1 MSAAAPPPES
11 APPPSTPPIPGPAR
25 TPDRTPPDDVVTT
38 QDLHLR
44 IGGRTVLDG
53 ADIHVGPGVT
63 GLLGANG
70 AGKTTL
76 IGLLLGLQRPTSG
89 QVRVLG
95 LDPTRDGPR
104 LRPLLGYSPQLQ
116 VLPPDVPAVDLV
128 SHLAEVQGLP
138 RSAAR
143 QRSSDALWLVGLGE
157 ERTRRVGTMSTGQ
170 VQRVKLA
177 CALAHDPRLLVLD
190 EPTNGLDPVQREG
203 LLLLVRRLGTE
214 LGMHVLLSSHLLAEV
229 EQVCDSVVILAD
241 GRATSARLRQE
252 QEHSSRR
259 LLVVD
264 EASAAAVEA
273 GLLAAGLAVA
283 RTSAQDLG
291 PSASGEGLAHLEVT
305 LSAPGHEAALTH
317 VLAGAGAGV
326 HRLTEPRHGL
336 VDTYL
341 ATTGGLR

>member
-1 MSAAAPPPES
+1 MTRNPTHAPAPPS
-11 APPPSTPPIPGPAR
+11 RPPSPPG
-25 TPDRTPPDDVVTT
+25 DDVVTT
-38 QDLHLR
+38 RDLHLR
-44 IGGRTVLDG
+44 VGGRSVLDG
-53 ADIHVGPGVT
+53 ADVHVGPGVT
-63 GLLGANG
+63 GLLGPNG

-76 IGLLLGLQRPTSG
+76 IGLLLGLQKPTSG
-89 QVRVLG
+89 DIRVLG
-95 LDPTRDGPR
+95 LDPTREGPR
-104 LRPLLGYSPQLQ
+104 LRPLVGYSPQLQ

-143 QRSSDALWLVGLGE
+143 QRGSDALWLVGLGE

-190 EPTNGLDPVQREG
+190 EPTNGLDPVQRED

-229 EQVCDSVVILAD
+229 EQVCDAVVILAD
-241 GRATSARLRQE
+241 GRATSSRLRQDE
-252 QEHSSRR
+252 AHSARR

-264 EASAAAVEA
+264 DGSAAAVEA
-273 GLLAAGLAVA
+273 GLVAAGLTVA
-283 RTSAQDLG
+283 RASAEHLG
-291 PSASGEGLAHLEVT
+291 PSATGDGLAHLEVA
-305 LSAPGHEAALTH
+305 LSDPRHEAALTQ
-317 VLAGAGAGV
+317 VLASAGAGV
-326 HRLTEPRHGL
+326 HRLTEPRRGL

-341 ATTGGLR
+341 DTTGGRG

>member
-1 MSAAAPPPES
+1 MTGTPLDDAPTTD
-11 APPPSTPPIPGPAR
+11 A
-25 TPDRTPPDDVVTT
+25 VVTARE
-38 QDLHLR
+38 LCLR
-44 IGGRTVLDG
+44 VGGRLVLDG
-53 ADIHVGPGVT
+53 ADVHVGPGVT
-63 GLLGANG
+63 GLLGPNG

-89 QVRVLG
+89 ELRVLG

-104 LRPLLGYSPQLQ
+104 LRPLIGYSPQLQ

-170 VQRVKLA
+170 KQRVKLA

-190 EPTNGLDPVQREG
+190 EPTNGLDPVQRED
-203 LLLLVRRLGTE
+203 LLHLVRRLGTE

-229 EQVCDSVVILAD
+229 EQVCDAVVILTD
-241 GRATSARLRQE
+241 GRATCSRLGEQQE
-252 QEHSSRR
+252 RSSRR

-264 EASAAAVEA
+264 RASAAAVAA
-273 GLLAAGLAVA
+273 GLTTAGLAV
-283 RTSAQDLG
+283 QEVDGG
-291 PSASGEGLAHLEVT
+291 PGAGPATLQAGDGLAHLEVT
-305 LSAPGHEAALTH
+305 VSGPGQHAALTR
-317 VLAGAGAGV
+317 VLASTGADV

-341 ATTGGLR
+341 ATTGAGAS

>member
-1 MSAAAPPPES
+1 MTSSPTPPSPPPV
-11 APPPSTPPIPGPAR
+11 PGPPAG
-25 TPDRTPPDDVVTT
+25 DAVVTT
-38 QDLHLR
+38 TDLTLR
-44 IGGRTVLDG
+44 IGGRAVLDG
-53 ADIHVGPGVT
+53 ADVHVGPGVT
-63 GLLGANG
+63 GLLGPNG

-76 IGLLLGLQRPTSG
+76 IGLLLGLQKPTSG

-95 LDPTRDGPR
+95 LDPTREGPR
-104 LRPLLGYSPQLQ
+104 LRPLVGYSPQLQ

-143 QRSSDALWLVGLGE
+143 QRGSDALWLVGLGE

-190 EPTNGLDPVQREG
+190 EPTNGLDPVQRED

-229 EQVCDSVVILAD
+229 EQVCDAVVILAD
-241 GRATSARLRQE
+241 GRASSSRLRQE
-252 QEHSSRR
+252 EEHSSRR

-264 EASAAAVEA
+264 EASVAGGRGAACSPPASRRP
-273 GLLAAGLAVA
+273 GPWPSRG
-283 RTSAQDLG
+283 RRRPGTGWPTSRSC
-291 PSASGEGLAHLEVT
+291 SAT
-305 LSAPGHEAALTH
+305 PPHEAALTR
-317 VLAGAGAGV
+317 VLASTGAGV

-341 ATTGGLR
+341 ATTGGRA

>member
-1 MSAAAPPPES
+1 MRAGAAPPSEV
-11 APPPSTPPIPGPAR
+11 
-25 TPDRTPPDDVVTT
+25 DDVVTT
-38 QDLHLR
+38 RDLCLR
-44 IGGRTVLDG
+44 IGGRAVLDG
-53 ADIHVGPGVT
+53 AHIHVGPGVT

-89 QVRVLG
+89 DIRVLG

-104 LRPLLGYSPQLQ
+104 LRPLVGYSPQLQ

-138 RSAAR
+138 RGAAR

-190 EPTNGLDPVQREG
+190 EPTNGLDPVQRES
-203 LLLLVRRLGTE
+203 LLLLIRRLGTE

-241 GRATSARLRQE
+241 GHATSARLRQE

-273 GLLAAGLAVA
+273 GLLAAGLAVV

-291 PSASGEGLAHLEVT
+291 PSAAGEGLAHLEVT
-305 LSAPGHEAALTH
+305 LGAPGHEAALTR
-317 VLAGAGAGV
+317 VLAAAGAGV

-341 ATTGGLR
+341 ATTGGRR

>member
-1 MSAAAPPPES
+1 MTTAAHPPQQ
-11 APPPSTPPIPGPAR
+11 PPPSSAR
-25 TPDRTPPDDVVTT
+25 GGTGTGTGTEEVVTT
-38 QDLHLR
+38 RDLHLVV
-44 IGGRTVLDG
+44 GGRTVLDG
-53 ADIHVGPGVT
+53 ADVHVGPGVT

-89 QVRVLG
+89 EVRVLG
-95 LDPTRDGPR
+95 LDPARDGTR
-104 LRPLLGYSPQLQ
+104 LRPLIGYSPQLQ

-128 SHLAEVQGLP
+128 AHLAEVQGLP

-190 EPTNGLDPVQREG
+190 EPTNGLDPVQRED
-203 LLLLVRRLGTE
+203 LLLLVRRLGSE

-229 EQVCDSVVILAD
+229 EQVCDAVVILAE
-241 GRATSARLRQE
+241 GRATSSRLHQDEAR
-252 QEHSSRR
+252 SSTR

-264 EASAAAVEA
+264 AASADAVVA
-273 GLLAAGLAVA
+273 GLGRAGLGVT
-283 RTSAQDLG
+283 RTTAADLG
-291 PSASGEGLAHLEVT
+291 PMTAGDGLAHLEVV
-305 LSAPGHEAALTH
+305 LSEPAHEAALTG
-317 VLAGAGAGV
+317 VLAAADAVV

-341 ATTGGLR
+341 ATTGARS

>member
-1 MSAAAPPPES
+1 MTATP
-11 APPPSTPPIPGPAR
+11 TPPGDAPTDGAVVR
-25 TPDRTPPDDVVTT
+25 TRE
-38 QDLHLR
+38 LR
-44 IGGRTVLDG
+44 LRVGGRLVLDG
-53 ADIHVGPGVT
+53 ADVHVSPGVT

-76 IGLLLGLQRPTSG
+76 IGLMLGLQRPTSG
-89 QVRVLG
+89 EVCVLG
-95 LDPTRDGPR
+95 LDPTREGPR
-104 LRPLLGYSPQLQ
+104 LRPLIGYSPQLQ

-190 EPTNGLDPVQREG
+190 EPTNGLDPVQREE
-203 LLLLVRRLGTE
+203 LLHLVRRLGTE

-229 EQVCDSVVILAD
+229 EQVCDAVVILAD
-241 GRATSARLRQE
+241 GRATGSRLGEQQE
-252 QEHSSRR
+252 RSSRR

-264 EASAAAVEA
+264 RGSAAAVLS
-273 GLLAAGLAVA
+273 GLTSAGLAA
-283 RTSAQDLG
+283 REVGAEHDAG
-291 PSASGEGLAHLEVT
+291 PAAHGAGDGLAHLEVT
-305 LSAPGHEAALTH
+305 MTGPGPDAALTR
-317 VLAGAGAGV
+317 VLAATGADV
-326 HRLTEPRHGL
+326 HGLTEPRRGL

-341 ATTGGLR
+341 ATTGTGAA

>member
-1 MSAAAPPPES
+1 MTSPPAPVPRP
-11 APPPSTPPIPGPAR
+11 APAPDEAVVR
-25 TPDRTPPDDVVTT
+25 TR
-38 QDLHLR
+38 DLRLR
-44 IGGRTVLDG
+44 VGGRDVLAG
-53 ADIHVGPGVT
+53 ADVHVGPGVT

-89 QVRVLG
+89 EISVLG
-95 LDPTRDGPR
+95 LDPTVDGTR
-104 LRPLLGYSPQLQ
+104 LRPRVGYSPQLQ

-190 EPTNGLDPVQREG
+190 EPTNGLDPVQRED

-229 EQVCDSVVILAD
+229 EQVCDAVVILAD
-241 GRATSARLRQE
+241 GRATSSRLRQPE
-252 QEHSSRR
+252 AHSSTR
-259 LLVVD
+259 LLVLD
-264 EASAAAVEA
+264 PGSAAAVEA
-273 GLLAAGLAVA
+273 GLRAAGLTVAAAAVDGS
-283 RTSAQDLG
+283 TSPAGD
-291 PSASGEGLAHLEVT
+291 GLAHLEVT
-305 LSAPGHEAALTH
+305 LTDPRHEAVLTQ
-317 VLAGAGAGV
+317 VLASTGAGV

-341 ATTGGLR
+341 ATTGAGS

>member
-1 MSAAAPPPES
+1 VITAESLAPPPR
-11 APPPSTPPIPGPAR
+11 PHDGDGGDGTVVR
-25 TPDRTPPDDVVTT
+25 TR
-38 QDLHLR
+38 DLHLR
-44 IGGRTVLDG
+44 IGGRAVLDG
-53 ADIHVGPGVT
+53 ADVHVGPGVT
-63 GLLGANG
+63 GLLGPNG

-89 QVRVLG
+89 DVRVLG
-95 LDPTRDGPR
+95 LDPTTDGSR
-104 LRPLLGYSPQLQ
+104 LRPLIGYSPQLE

-170 VQRVKLA
+170 KQRVKLA

-190 EPTNGLDPVQREG
+190 EPTNGLDPVQRDD

-229 EQVCDSVVILAD
+229 EQVCDAVVILTD
-241 GRATSARLRQE
+241 GRASSSRLRGVAERSQHRVVVVDRASSAR
-252 QEHSSRR
+252 
-259 LLVVD
+259 VVD
-264 EASAAAVEA
+264 GCA
-273 GLLAAGLAVA
+273 AAGLAVLDVTA
-283 RTSAQDLG
+283 RQGPVAASVASAAGDGLVHLQVTLT
-291 PSASGEGLAHLEVT
+291 GEGEERL
-305 LSAPGHEAALTH
+305 LTG
-317 VLAGAGAGV
+317 VLATAGAEV

-341 ATTGGLR
+341 AATGGAA

>member
-1 MSAAAPPPES
+1 MTTSPAPRTAPDPPPGG
-11 APPPSTPPIPGPAR
+11 APAPAAGAPA
-25 TPDRTPPDDVVTT
+25 TGSVTEVVTT
-38 QDLHLR
+38 RDLHLR
-44 IGGRTVLDG
+44 IGGRAVLDG
-53 ADIHVGPGVT
+53 ADVHVGPGVT
-63 GLLGANG
+63 GLLGPNG

-89 QVRVLG
+89 EVRVLG

-104 LRPLLGYSPQLQ
+104 LRPLIGYSPQLQ

-143 QRSSDALWLVGLGE
+143 QRGSDALWLVGLGE

-190 EPTNGLDPVQREG
+190 EPTNGLDPVQRDD

-229 EQVCDSVVILAD
+229 EQVCDAVVILAD
-241 GRATSARLRQE
+241 GRATSSRLRQDE
-252 QEHSSRR
+252 EHSARR
-259 LLVVD
+259 VLVVD
-264 EASAAAVEA
+264 EPSVAAVTAGLAAA
-273 GLLAAGLAVA
+273 GIAVA
-283 RTSAQDLG
+283 RTSGDHA
-291 PSASGEGLAHLEVT
+291 SAGDGLAHLEVA
-305 LSAPGHEAALTH
+305 LAGPDDEAALTL
-317 VLAGAGAGV
+317 VLARTGAGV

-341 ATTGGLR
+341 ATTGAPA

>member
-1 MSAAAPPPES
+1 VTTATAGTAPPEDD
-11 APPPSTPPIPGPAR
+11 AIVR
-25 TPDRTPPDDVVTT
+25 TR
-38 QDLHLR
+38 DLHLH
-44 IGGRTVLDG
+44 IGGRAVLDG
-53 ADIHVGPGVT
+53 ADVHVGPGVT
-63 GLLGANG
+63 GLLGPNG

-89 QVRVLG
+89 DLRVLG
-95 LDPTRDGPR
+95 LDPTTDGSR
-104 LRPLLGYSPQLQ
+104 LRPLIGYSPQLE

-170 VQRVKLA
+170 KQRVKLA
-177 CALAHDPRLLVLD
+177 CALAHDPKLLVLD
-190 EPTNGLDPVQREG
+190 EPTNGLDPVQRED

-214 LGMHVLLSSHLLAEV
+214 LGMHVLLSSHLLSEV
-229 EQVCDSVVILAD
+229 EQVCDAVVILTD
-241 GRATSARLRQE
+241 GRASSSRLRGAA
-252 QEHSSRR
+252 EHSQQR

-264 EASAAAVEA
+264 QASAARVADGCA
-273 GLLAAGLAVA
+273 AAGLAVIDVTA
-283 RTSAQDLG
+283 RQRPAVESVASAAGD
-291 PSASGEGLAHLEVT
+291 GLAHLQVT
-305 LSAPGHEAALTH
+305 VTGRDQERLLTG
-317 VLAGAGAGV
+317 VLASSGAEV

-341 ATTGGLR
+341 AATGGAA

>member
-1 MSAAAPPPES
+1 MTATPTTAPGLS
-11 APPPSTPPIPGPAR
+11 GATGTDDAVVR
-25 TPDRTPPDDVVTT
+25 TK
-38 QDLHLR
+38 DLRLR
-44 IGGRTVLDG
+44 VGGRLVLDG
-53 ADIHVGPGVT
+53 ADVHVGAGVT

-76 IGLLLGLQRPTSG
+76 IGLMLGLQRPSSG
-89 QVRVLG
+89 EVRVLG
-95 LDPTRDGPR
+95 LDPTREGPR
-104 LRPLLGYSPQLQ
+104 LRPLIGYSPQLQ

-190 EPTNGLDPVQREG
+190 EPTNGLDPVQREE

-229 EQVCDSVVILAD
+229 EQVCDAVVILAD
-241 GRATSARLRQE
+241 GRASSSRLGGE
-252 QEHSSRR
+252 QESSGRR

-264 EASAAAVEA
+264 RGSATAVLD
-273 GLLAAGLAVA
+273 GLGAAGL
-283 RTSAQDLG
+283 SAKEVGTGAGLG
-291 PSASGEGLAHLEVT
+291 TGDGLAHLEVLLAGPEPDTT
-305 LSAPGHEAALTH
+305 LTR
-317 VLAGAGAGV
+317 VLAATGADV

-341 ATTGGLR
+341 ATTGAGAA